1 VAVAASLARAASAIS
16 TRKRGAMARRQL
28 TYTELRV
35 ALFVL
40 ATVALLIVGIFY
52 VTGQGAWQA
61 KYPLRTYLPEAEG
74 IVDGAPVSLGG
85 VLVGSV
91 TSLRINPD
99 AKTPDQNI
107 EVNMNIYNKYRD
119 WIRANSTATLVTQGA
134 LGTRYVTITRGTP
147 PSAVIPPNG
156 VVPGVPAST
165 IQTVVAHSAVLLEN
179 LNGLAVNLRSITDQI
194 HAGKGTLGEL
204 LYSDRLSNQLNG
216 TIARANAIMAQI
228 QSGHGTVGKIVTS
241 DVLYNRLNSA
251 VERIDAV
258 LDDLQGQKGSL
269 GKMIYNPA
277 LYNNANAFLVKGNRL
292 LGNVEAGKGSL
303 GQLATNPALYNNLSQ
318 ASANLRDLTGQLSHG
333 QGTFGKFF
341 TDPRLYNNLTGLSGD
356 LRLLIG
362 DFRHDPKKYLRVKL
376 SIF

>member
-1 VAVAASLARAASAIS
+1 
-16 TRKRGAMARRQL
+16 MARRKL

-61 KYPLRTYLPEAEG
+61 KYPLKTYLPEAEQ
-74 IVDGAPVSLGG
+74 VVNGAPVSLGG
-85 VLVGSV
+85 VHIGNVS
-91 TSLRINPD
+91 SLRINPD

-107 EVNMNIYNKYRD
+107 EVNMEIFKKYQD
-119 WIRANSTATLVTQGA
+119 WIRENSTATLVTQGA
-134 LGTRYVTITRGTP
+134 LGSRYVTITRGTP
-147 PSAVIPPNG
+147 PAAVIPAEG
-156 VVPGVPAST
+156 VVKGVPAST
-165 IQTVVAHSAVLLEN
+165 IQTFVEHSAVLVQN

-204 LYSDRLSNQLNG
+204 LYSDKLANRLNS
-216 TIARANAIMAQI
+216 TIERADDIMAKI
-228 QSGHGTVGKIVTS
+228 QSGQGTAGKFVTS
-241 DVLYNRLNSA
+241 DALYNRLNSA
-251 VERIDAV
+251 VGRIDTM

-269 GKMIYNPA
+269 GKLIYDPA
-277 LYNNANAFLVKGNRL
+277 FYNNANAFLTRGNTL
-292 LGNVEAGKGSL
+292 LSNVEAGKGTV
-303 GQLATNPALYNNLSQ
+303 GQLYANPALYNNLSE
-318 ASANLRDLTGQLSHG
+318 ASANLRKLTGDMDQG

-341 TDPRLYNNLTGLSGD
+341 TDPHLYDNLTGLSGD

-362 DFRHDPKKYLRVKL
+362 DFRSHPKKYLRVKV

>member
-1 VAVAASLARAASAIS
+1 
-16 TRKRGAMARRQL
+16 MARRQL

-40 ATVALLIVGIFY
+40 VTVALLIVGIFY

-74 IVDGAPVSLGG
+74 IVTGAPVSLGG

-107 EVNMNIYNKYRD
+107 EINMNIYNKYRN
-119 WIRANSTATLVTQGA
+119 WIRTNSTATLVTQGA
-134 LGTRYVTITRGTP
+134 LGSRYVTITRGTP
-147 PSAVIPPNG
+147 PAKVIPTNG

-165 IQTVVAHSAVLLEN
+165 IETLVQHSTILLNN

-194 HAGKGTLGEL
+194 HSGKGTLGEL
-204 LYSDRLSNQLNG
+204 LYSDRLSRQLNG
-216 TIARANAIMAQI
+216 TIARANDIMARI
-228 QSGHGTVGKIVTS
+228 QSGQGTVGKFVTS
-241 DVLYNRLNSA
+241 DQLYNRLNAA

-258 LDDLQGQKGSL
+258 LDDLQEQKGSL
-269 GKMIYNPA
+269 GKLIYDPA
-277 LYNNANAFLVKGNRL
+277 FYNNANAFLTKSNSL
-292 LGNVEAGKGSL
+292 LSNVEAGKGTV
-303 GQLATNPALYNNLSQ
+303 GQLVTNPTLYKNLSQ
-318 ASANLRDLTGQLSHG
+318 ASANLRNLTGELSHG

-341 TDPRLYNNLTGLSGD
+341 TDPQLYNNLTGLSGD

-362 DFRHDPKKYLRVKL
+362 DFRHHPKKYLRVKL